1 MTGAIRNMP
10 DRSRYFDVLFLIGYC
25 GLIFWLSSQPSLHSP
40 DLFPQQDKLVH
51 VTAYAVM
58 AWLAWLAYGHWLT
71 TQRFLILTTV
81 VFCMIYG
88 LSDEWHQSFV
98 PGRDAS
104 LWDWLADTLG
114 ALLMSLMMRLR
125 SSHQPVR

>member
-71 TQRFLILTTV
+71 TQRFLMLTTIA
-81 VFCMIYG
+81 FCMIYG

-114 ALLMSLMMRLR
+114 ALLMTLWTGFRAR
-125 SSHQPVR
+125 YQSHR